1 MGGHV
6 YVNDFKKFPV
16 MGGHV
21 YVNDFLLK
29 LKSKKHLVH
38 FVAFNISIINVN
50 DFKYSQ

>member
-21 YVNDFLLK
+21 YVNDF
-29 LKSKKHLVH
+29 KK
-38 FVAFNISIINVN
+38 ISQLWAVMSTLMT
-50 DFKYSQ
+50 FF